1 MAYEHRPG
9 SFSLFKND
17 KKGNEK
23 APDYTGTGMDMD
35 GQMIRVAAWLRDGQ
49 RGKFLS
55 CKLEPAREQQDTP
68 QPVAKPKPAARQD
81 DPFGDMPDDL
91 PFADPYRGRM
101 SLIV

>member
-35 GQMIRVAAWLRDGQ
+35 GQMIRVAAWLKEGQ
-49 RGKFLS
+49 RGKFMS
-55 CKLEPAREQQDTP
+55 CKIEPARDQQEAP
-68 QPVAKPKPAARQD
+68 PPVAKSKPAARQD

-91 PFADPYRGRM
+91 PFANPYRGRL
-101 SLIV
+101 SYVV